1 MAKTV
6 NDVVLD
12 GALNIVKNNA
22 TRISIC
28 SAQPTTFTEAMTT
41 YKLAI
46 KTITDTDFTGP
57 ADNDGTGAGRK
68 LTSNA
73 HNGMT
78 VDATGDGE
86 FVALVDFANERVLYV
101 TECDNVQTLTNG
113 NTVNIPAWAIRIQD
127 PV

>member
-6 NDVVLD
+6 HDDVLD
-12 GALNIVKNNA
+12 AALNMVKNNA
-22 TRISIC
+22 TRMSIC

-46 KTITDTDFTGP
+46 VTISSSNFTGP
-57 ADNDGTGAGRK
+57 AENDGTGAGRK

-73 HNGMT
+73 NNGLT
-78 VDATGDGE
+78 VDATDDGA
-86 FVALVDFANERVLYV
+86 FVALVDFANEKLLYV
-101 TECDNVQTLTNG
+101 TECDNVQTLTEG